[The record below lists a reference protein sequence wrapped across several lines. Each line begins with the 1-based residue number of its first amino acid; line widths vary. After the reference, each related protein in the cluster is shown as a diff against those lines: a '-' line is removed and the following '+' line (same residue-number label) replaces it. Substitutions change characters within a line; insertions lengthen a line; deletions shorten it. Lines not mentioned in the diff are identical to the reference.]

1 MLYVLGVLFAALGIA
16 VSIALH
22 EVGHLVPAKRS
33 GLRVPQYMV
42 GFGPTVVSWR
52 RGETEYGIKAIP
64 LGGYVKMI
72 GMFPPKPGQREGTVR
87 ASSTGRIG
95 QLIDEAREMSLE
107 EMQPGDEKRV
117 FYALP
122 VWRKVMIM
130 LGGPVMNLLIAI
142 GLLTGIYTAHGVY
155 TETPTLSS
163 VSECV
168 DFTRSAQSA
177 AQECTPSMRRAP
189 ANVAGLRPQ
198 DRIVEVD
205 GTAVSTW
212 EDVRSRIRAN
222 RGEPMTLVVERDGR
236 RVTRT
241 ARPIVMDLP
250 VYDRNGMPEREDDG
264 TLRTEKAGF
273 LGASATPAIQP
284 LPLTRVPGRIG
295 SDLLTVASAVTKIPQ
310 KMVGVAKAATGA
322 EREQDSPMSVV
333 GVGRI
338 SGEVAAAKELG
349 TAQDKVILLLS
360 MLAQLNLML
369 FVFNLI
375 PLLPLDGGHVAGAL
389 WEGTKKGW
397 ARLRGLPQPGPVD
410 VAKALPLAYA
420 VASVFLV
427 MTAVLMYADIVNPV
441 RLSG

>member
-1 MLYVLGVLFAALGIA
+1 
-16 VSIALH
+16 
-22 EVGHLVPAKRS
+22 
-33 GLRVPQYMV
+33 
-42 GFGPTVVSWR
+42 
-52 RGETEYGIKAIP
+52 
-64 LGGYVKMI
+64 
-72 GMFPPKPGQREGTVR
+72 
-87 ASSTGRIG
+87 
-95 QLIDEAREMSLE
+95 
-107 EMQPGDEKRV
+107 
-117 FYALP
+117 
-122 VWRKVMIM
+122 
-130 LGGPVMNLLIAI
+130 
-142 GLLTGIYTAHGVY
+142 
-155 TETPTLSS
+155 
-163 VSECV
+163 
-168 DFTRSAQSA
+168 
-177 AQECTPSMRRAP
+177 MRRAP

-369 FVFNLI
+369 FVLNLI
-375 PLLPLDGGHVAGAL
+375 PLPVSYTHLTLP
-389 WEGTKKGW
+389 TKW
-397 ARLRGLPQPGPVD
+397 
-410 VAKALPLAYA
+410 
-420 VASVFLV
+420 
-427 MTAVLMYADIVNPV
+427 IV
-441 RLSG
+441 